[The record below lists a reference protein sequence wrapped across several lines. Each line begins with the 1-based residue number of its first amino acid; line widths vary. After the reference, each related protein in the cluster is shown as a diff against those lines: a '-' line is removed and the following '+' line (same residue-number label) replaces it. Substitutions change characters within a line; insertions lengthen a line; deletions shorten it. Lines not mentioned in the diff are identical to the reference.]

1 MRDASSPGSNG
12 SRSPGRRVAAFVLL
26 SACGVLAI
34 VATGLSL
41 VLTRLTSASDSGT
54 FSQRGVALGMPA
66 GIVRESFLDGA
77 AGEWRQVQACGGP
90 ALEWTRTRPAVT
102 TRWARFEIHDG
113 LLVAMRVHTD
123 EPLAQVQTVK
133 SASVVRQDRPFDGG
147 TATTIVSR
155 ACSTHAAEAEQLVLA
170 ATATSW

>member
-1 MRDASSPGSNG
+1 
-12 SRSPGRRVAAFVLL
+12 
-26 SACGVLAI
+26 
-34 VATGLSL
+34 
-41 VLTRLTSASDSGT
+41 
-54 FSQRGVALGMPA
+54 MPA

-113 LLVAMRVHTD
+113 LLVAMRVQTD